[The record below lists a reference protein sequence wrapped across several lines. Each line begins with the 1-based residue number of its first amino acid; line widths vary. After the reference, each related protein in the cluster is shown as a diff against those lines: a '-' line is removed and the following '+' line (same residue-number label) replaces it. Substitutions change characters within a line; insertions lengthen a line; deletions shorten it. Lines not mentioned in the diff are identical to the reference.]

1 MSEQI
6 DIEMGQKVTA
16 AREALASG
24 SGTAVVPE
32 SVEPKN
38 ATELREILKKF
49 RRAMGSV
56 GNPGTFEA
64 EVALRAG
71 WIIASGPVEGY
82 GEEIFHVFMLTNGAL
97 FYFSGEVKAPIDFTG
112 RWTLGDAIPSLE
124 AKIPDTV
131 AHLMAQNELDWP
143 ATPQL

>member
-1 MSEQI
+1 MRQR
-6 DIEMGQKVTA
+6 VAA

-24 SGTAVVPE
+24 SGPVAAETG
-32 SVEPKN
+32 EPKS

-56 GNPGTFEA
+56 GNPGTVEA

-82 GEEIFHVFMLTNGAL
+82 GDEIFHVFMLTNGAL
-97 FYFSGEVKAPIDFTG
+97 FYFSGEVTTTVDFTG

-131 AHLMAQNELDWP
+131 AALLVQHDLEWP
-143 ATPQL
+143 AAPQF